1 MNEDDTDAALAH
13 QQELEGR
20 RWSED
25 MRALET
31 ELLKDWFKWW
41 RESDERLA
49 EAIREYRA
57 WRAADGLS
65 GNDHE
70 PAGPTLAGI
79 SGATGDG
86 AAAAGAGEAST
97 V

>member
-49 EAIREYRA
+49 EAIRESRA

-65 GNDHE
+65 GIDHE
-70 PAGPTLAGI
+70 PAGPALTGV
-79 SGATGDG
+79 SGPTGDG
-86 AAAAGAGEAST
+86 AAAAGAGEASS